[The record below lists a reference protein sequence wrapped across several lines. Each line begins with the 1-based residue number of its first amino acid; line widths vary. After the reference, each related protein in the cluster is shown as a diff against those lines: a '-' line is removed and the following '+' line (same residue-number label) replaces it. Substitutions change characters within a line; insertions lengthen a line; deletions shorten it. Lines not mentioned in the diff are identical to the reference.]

1 MPFQKNHK
9 LGFTSDEPL
18 DPTPVCLKVKSGV
31 RDKLRNLPHWQEK
44 LRAYIDKL
52 IEEEKPS

>member
-9 LGFTSDEPL
+9 MGFTSDEPL
-18 DPTPVCLKVKSGV
+18 DQAPVCLKVKSGV
-31 RDKLRNLPHWQEK
+31 REKLRSIPRWQEK